1 MTEAWQKGHITRCLS
16 LAQAN
21 RLVDIGGG
29 TGRFAQL
36 LRDGASSAR
45 FFAHFS
51 AHFWLT
57 CCSLFCSIFGSLVGT
72 DAGLTQDAL
81 CVDPS
86 AGMLEEAAKIDGI
99 STEVRIFTFS
109 SRFPQHL
116 SLISVFGAVSALVG
130 WSLRSRRTKNTTV
143 R

>member
-57 CCSLFCSIFGSLVGT
+57 C
-72 DAGLTQDAL
+72 
-81 CVDPS
+81 
-86 AGMLEEAAKIDGI
+86 
-99 STEVRIFTFS
+99 
-109 SRFPQHL
+109 
-116 SLISVFGAVSALVG
+116 
-130 WSLRSRRTKNTTV
+130 
-143 R
+143 